1 MAERETQQTWPAVTF
16 ETLPWH
22 RDLDEIRMLSRTA
35 RQRISSTYQAAVPP
49 HIASASP
56 HIPLELSRWI
66 EEVTAQLAR
75 FDGEQIARGY
85 GLPTLLLRSESS
97 ASSQIENLTSSARN
111 VALAEVVDDAPHNA
125 RLVAGNIA
133 AMKRALDVSG
143 ELSVEAI
150 VSVWRSLMGVDE
162 PSSPRDGI
170 RDEQV
175 WIGGTAFSPHGAKF
189 VPPAAERISEYMDDL
204 IAFSEREDLG
214 PIVKAALFHAQFETI
229 HPFVDGNGRTGRTLL
244 HNMLRGEGV
253 LQQAILPVSAGL
265 LHDVDA
271 YLGAISAY
279 QQGNPLA
286 VIEQVL
292 QALEVAVAIGRHVAR
307 EIDEVLQFWDA
318 RMSERAGSSIRRLP
332 ELLIEQPVVTR
343 GYLAEHLGITPR
355 AVANLIDR
363 ACEYGMLR
371 PIGNRRRGECYQSDD
386 MIRVLDEMS
395 SIRGIRRMASGR

>member
-1 MAERETQQTWPAVTF
+1 MTELDARQPWPAVSF

-35 RQRISSTYQAAVPP
+35 RQRIGSTYQAAMPP
-49 HIASASP
+49 YIAPASP
-56 HIPLELSRWI
+56 DIPLELSRWI

-85 GLPTLLLRSESS
+85 RLPALLLRSESS

-125 RLVAGNIA
+125 RLIAGNIA

-150 VSVWRSLMGVDE
+150 VSVWCSLMGIDE
-162 PSSPRDGI
+162 QDSPRGGL
-170 RDEQV
+170 RNEQV

-189 VPPAAERISEYMDDL
+189 VPPVAERVPEYLDDL
-204 IAFSEREDLG
+204 IEFSKREDLG

-229 HPFVDGNGRTGRTLL
+229 HPLVDGNGRTGRTLL

-253 LQQAILPVSAGL
+253 LQQAVLPVSAGL

-271 YLGAISAY
+271 YLGAILAY
-279 QQGNPLA
+279 QQGDPLA

-307 EIDEVLQFWDA
+307 EIDEVLQVWNE
-318 RMSERAGSSIRRLP
+318 RMNERAGSSIYRLP
-332 ELLIEQPVVTR
+332 EILVEQPVVTK
-343 GYLAEHLGITPR
+343 GYLAKRLSITPR
-355 AVANLIDR
+355 AAASLTDR
-363 ACEYGMLR
+363 ACEYGILR
-371 PIGNRRRGECYQSDD
+371 PIGNRKRGECYQSDD
-386 MIRVLDEMS
+386 VIRVLDEMS
-395 SIRGIRRMASGR
+395 SIQGIRRMASGR